1 MWHLPFNRSYLVI
14 LLYLLTKY
22 FQFLFQ
28 QLKNKC
34 AFMSDLE
41 YSNLKSRKVQK
52 IAINRKMENMVY
64 ALLSSYVNRHQDI

>member
-14 LLYLLTKY
+14 LLYLLTKD
-22 FQFLFQ
+22 FKFLFQ

-52 IAINRKMENMVY
+52 IAINRKMENVVY

>member
-22 FQFLFQ
+22 FQFFFQ

-52 IAINRKMENMVY
+52 IAINRKMEKVVY